1 MKAIVLEKYGPPDV
15 LQLEEVEKP
24 APKNDEVLVRI
35 QATTVTPPD
44 CAFRSGEPF
53 VARFFSGLMRP
64 KLKPGW
70 DLAGAIEHVGKDVEL
85 FKEGDQ
91 VFGSAGPDFGAH
103 AEYTC
108 LPEDGAL
115 ATKPANTTYEEA
127 VAVCDGALT
136 ALPFLRDTANIQ
148 SGQRILINGTSGSVG
163 AAEVHVGF
171 DPDTAPI
178 EGQLETSVRLLIE
191 RMLNKRS

>member
-15 LQLEEVEKP
+15 LQLKKVEKP
-24 APKNDEVLVRI
+24 TPKNDEVLVRI
-35 QATTVTPPD
+35 QAATVTPPD

-53 VARFFSGLMRP
+53 IARLFSGLMRP
-64 KLKPGW
+64 KLKQGW
-70 DLAGAIEHVGKDVEL
+70 DLAGAIEHVGKDV
-85 FKEGDQ
+85 
-91 VFGSAGPDFGAH
+91 
-103 AEYTC
+103 
-108 LPEDGAL
+108 AL

-127 VAVCDGALT
+127 VAVCDGTLT
-136 ALPFLRDTANIQ
+136 ALPFLGDTANIQ
-148 SGQRILINGTSGSVG
+148 SGQRILIDGTSGSVG

-178 EGQLETSVRLLIE
+178 EGQLGTSVRLLSE